1 MTHLDPSSPHGT
13 KPRRTRW
20 ALRAHTR
27 GRPPGSRVPEIDHGP
42 EEATMAEE
50 TTPPPT
56 VPRPSEPVPVE
67 AEVNDLDPKA
77 TAPRTAEKGPTKA
90 GKKRLPRKKPTPRSP
105 GRAEE
110 SWRLRPRGQ
119 DPKEV
124 RTRWGTVHVEFSEA
138 DHSLKSGESLII
150 PKDEWHQ
157 ITADPDFKAVHIMP
171 KEIRFKFSS

>member
-1 MTHLDPSSPHGT
+1 
-13 KPRRTRW
+13 
-20 ALRAHTR
+20 
-27 GRPPGSRVPEIDHGP
+27 
-42 EEATMAEE
+42 MAEE
-50 TTPPPT
+50 TTPSPT

-124 RTRWGTVHVEFSEA
+124 RTRWGTVQSDFVDDPAESVRAADSLASEIA
-138 DHSLKSGESLII
+138 DAAIAAIQARRTELRAAWQEEKEPDTESLRLALRDYRAFVTHLIGN
-150 PKDEWHQ
+150 
-157 ITADPDFKAVHIMP
+157 T
-171 KEIRFKFSS
+171 